1 MQRHN
6 MLASPLAA
14 VHGLFQGDSEA
25 LQLFDRFFAEV
36 VDGSDEVRG
45 DCTPGDA
52 RRQDYSNARRSSHR
66 RPSTACRTFPGR
78 PTRKSSRRVTLSGR
92 PQRRLPDSVGA
103 KLSRNHVFE
112 EALLSHHLPAP
123 RLPPEQLLLEIET
136 KISQMW
142 PAMQRAQPRPPRSRQ
157 QHCVRVIAGRS
168 WASL

>member
-1 MQRHN
+1 

-45 DCTPGDA
+45 GCTPGDA
-52 RRQDYSNARRSSHR
+52 LCQGYFKTKRSSHR

-92 PQRRLPDSVGA
+92 PQRRLPDSFGA
-103 KLSRNHVFE
+103 WVSRNHISRDV
-112 EALLSHHLPAP
+112 LLSHHLSAP
-123 RLPPEQLLLEIET
+123 TLPPEQLLLETE
-136 KISQMW
+136 ISLMW
-142 PAMQRAQPRPPRSRQ
+142 PALQRAPPRPPRPTK
-157 QHCVRVIAGRS
+157 
-168 WASL
+168 

>member
-6 MLASPLAA
+6 VLVSPLAV

-66 RPSTACRTFPGR
+66 RPSIACRTSPGHQ
-78 PTRKSSRRVTLSGR
+78 TRKS
-92 PQRRLPDSVGA
+92 
-103 KLSRNHVFE
+103 
-112 EALLSHHLPAP
+112 
-123 RLPPEQLLLEIET
+123 
-136 KISQMW
+136 
-142 PAMQRAQPRPPRSRQ
+142 
-157 QHCVRVIAGRS
+157 
-168 WASL
+168 